1 MQGIQFRSLF
11 KVNNKDIRT
20 IFEGIIHIL
29 NVDFKK
35 VVATEYFCLLH

>member
-1 MQGIQFRSLF
+1 MCGIQFRSLF
-11 KVNNKDIRT
+11 KVNNKDITT

-35 VVATEYFCLLH
+35 FVATEYLCLLH